1 MPLKPVKQLP
11 STYYDS
17 TSKVNPVLTAFEQE
31 YEEFCKFSL
40 KRVEEKNQNALP
52 EDDVYARGSNKLY
65 KLWNSYMHRLPREYF
80 IEKLMELGD
89 FLCSLKEYEIALY
102 QCYETY
108 FAFTNIWIPDD
119 KFQDLD
125 ALLATGHFSS
135 TVDDAHTIRALIGA
149 ASCKFRIITW
159 NDRSLQDR
167 LYYEKTLV
175 DQYRVGSGCNEKKDG

>member
-1 MPLKPVKQLP
+1 MNVGTV
-11 STYYDS
+11 SATH
-17 TSKVNPVLTAFEQE
+17 
-31 YEEFCKFSL
+31 
-40 KRVEEKNQNALP
+40 RIMGALLSFLF
-52 EDDVYARGSNKLY
+52 RSNKLY

-135 TVDDAHTIRALIGA
+135 TVDDAHTVMNLKFTLLFFKFLYGVQNCFFFQIRALIGA

-159 NDRSLQDR
+159 NDRSLQVA
-167 LYYEKTLV
+167 LL
-175 DQYRVGSGCNEKKDG
+175 S